1 MKDERL
7 NNSPMLPLE
16 VLVLK
21 YFFDEP
27 KSYLNTIVAK
37 NFSIHPIFQAVNKL
51 FVLSSEDRA
60 VRM

>member
-27 KSYLNTIVAK
+27 KSYFKYNSCEKFLNSS
-37 NFSIHPIFQAVNKL
+37 NFS
-51 FVLSSEDRA
+51 SSK
-60 VRM
+60 